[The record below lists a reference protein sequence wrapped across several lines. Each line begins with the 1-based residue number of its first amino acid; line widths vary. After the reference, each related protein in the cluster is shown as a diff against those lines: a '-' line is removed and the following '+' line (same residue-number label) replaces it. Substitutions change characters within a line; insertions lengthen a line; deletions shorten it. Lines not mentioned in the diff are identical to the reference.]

1 MEIIAIS
8 NQKGGVG
15 KTTSVSAIS
24 ELLSKKNKR
33 VVMVDLDPQ
42 ANLSKGLGIEQPS
55 HTIQGVMF
63 DEYAIDEAVVAVNE
77 NLLIIPCTKA
87 LANFEIEMLNEIGRE
102 YILKNKLATLAGQC
116 DYIILDSP
124 PSLGLLTINALSAA
138 NAVYVPIHAQ
148 KYSLDGLQ
156 EVLETI
162 SKIKEF
168 INPEL
173 KFKGAYFNQ
182 YNQRKLL
189 TRALTDEVKEMIGED
204 MLLKTFIRVNV
215 ALQEAPTLGKSI
227 FEYAPESNGAVD
239 FSKLTDEIIARK

>member
-24 ELLSKKNKR
+24 EILSKSGKK
-33 VVMVDLDPQ
+33 VVMIDLDPQ
-42 ANLSKGLGIEQPS
+42 ANLSKGLGIEKPDY
-55 HTIQGVMF
+55 TIQGVLF
-63 DEYAIDEAVVAVNE
+63 DEYGIEEAVEAIND
-77 NLLIIPCTKA
+77 NLLLIPCTKA

-102 YILKNKLATLAGQC
+102 YILKNKIKALEGQC

-138 NAVYVPIHAQ
+138 ESVYVPIHAQ
-148 KYSLDGLQ
+148 KYSLDGLH

-162 SKIKEF
+162 DKVKEF
-168 INPEL
+168 INPGL

-182 YNQRKLL
+182 YDQRKLL
-189 TRALTDEVKEMIGED
+189 TRALTEEVKEMVGEE
-204 MLLKTFIRVNV
+204 MLLNTFIRVNV

-227 FEYAPESNGAVD
+227 LEYAPESNGAVD
-239 FSKLTDEIIARK
+239 FKNLTDEIISR

>member
-24 ELLSKKNKR
+24 ELLSKKGKR

-42 ANLSKGLGIEQPS
+42 ANLSKGLGIEQPTQ
-55 HTIQGVMF
+55 TIQGVMF
-63 DEYAIDEAVVAVNE
+63 DEYAIEDAVVAVNE

-102 YILKNKLATLAGQC
+102 YILKNKLANLAGQC
-116 DYIILDSP
+116 DYVILDSP

-182 YNQRKLL
+182 YDQRKLL
-189 TRALTDEVKEMIGED
+189 TRALTDEVREMIGEN
-204 MLLKTFIRVNV
+204 MLLNTFIRVNV